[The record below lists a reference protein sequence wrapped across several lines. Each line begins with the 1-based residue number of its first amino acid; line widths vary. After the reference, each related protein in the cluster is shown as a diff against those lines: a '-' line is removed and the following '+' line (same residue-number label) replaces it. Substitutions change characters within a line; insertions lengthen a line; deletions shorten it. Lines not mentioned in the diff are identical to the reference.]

1 MHKVN
6 LEILNLHDDGFHLLV
21 EVFVF
26 NQPFKAVV
34 DTGASRTVFDK
45 STVENYIET
54 DALLASDKLSTG
66 LGTNSMES
74 YTLTIPHLIIG
85 ELEISD
91 FDTAVLDLSMINTA
105 YQSIEVGP
113 IIGVIGGDIL
123 MKYQATISYAL
134 QEIHFVKPDLPSVDT
149 N

>member
-1 MHKVN
+1 MQIAN

-21 EVFVF
+21 EVFIF
-26 NQPFKAVV
+26 GQSFKAVV
-34 DTGASRTVFDK
+34 DTGASRTVLDK
-45 STVENYIET
+45 TTVEDYIDKDT
-54 DALLASDKLSTG
+54 LLASDKLSTG

-74 YTLTIPHLIIG
+74 HTLTIPKLIIG
-85 ELEISD
+85 DLEISD
-91 FDTAVLDLSMINTA
+91 FETAVLDLSMINVA

-123 MKYQATISYAL
+123 MRYLATISYSSL
-134 QEIHFVKPDLPSVDT
+134 KIFFEES